1 MMVAGMLLVMAV
13 GIVIVV
19 VGMMMMVDGV
29 GEAAMA
35 VLGIAGTTAVMSIV
49 ITPGM
54 LVVTVG

>member
-49 ITPGM
+49 ITSGM